1 VFKQKTN
8 PFFLK
13 RTIKELENLS
23 DKEQQLV
30 IGIAKLTLYV
40 HNKSDTAEQTIR
52 KTYPDLR
59 PHLKDKVAI
68 ALDALL
74 EVVEPMYD

>member
-1 VFKQKTN
+1 MSKKTN

-13 RTIKELENLS
+13 KTISQLEELN
-23 DKEQQLV
+23 DREQQLV
-30 IGIAKLTLYV
+30 LGIAKLTLYV
-40 HNKSDTAEQTIR
+40 HKKSNTAKETIQA
-52 KTYPDLR
+52 TYPNLR
-59 PHLKDKVAI
+59 PHLKENVAL

>member
-1 VFKQKTN
+1 MSKQKTN

-40 HNKSDTAEQTIR
+40 HNKSDTAEETIQ

-68 ALDALL
+68 ALNALL